1 MKVELRTDNTVR
13 LCGYVNVAERQS
25 RPLMDANGEFIE
37 IIGSKTFARALEKN
51 EVGLMFNHQ
60 RKLTPLNFDLY
71 EDNIGLYADVLINDK
86 EIYNKARKNK
96 LTGWSFGFSNAQS
109 TWSKREDGMRL
120 RKINDWDLKE
130 VSILSVTPA
139 YIATSI
145 ECRDGEK
152 TLKEYRQE
160 ETDKPE
166 LITDARPDLNSMV
179 EGLRD
184 ENTPDLDYF
193 STQKKYFESLKIR

>member
-1 MKVELRTDNTVR
+1 MKIELRQDNTVH
-13 LCGYVNVAERQS
+13 LCGYVNVAERES
-25 RPLMDANGEFIE
+25 RPLVDGQGEFIE
-37 IIGSKTFARALEKN
+37 VIGSKTFARALEKN
-51 EVGLMFNHQ
+51 EVGLMYNHQ
-60 RKLTPLNFDLY
+60 RELTPLNFELY
-71 EDNIGLYADVLINDK
+71 EDNIGLYADVVINDK

-96 LTGWSFGFSNAQS
+96 LTGWSFGFSNAKS
-109 TWSKREDGMRL
+109 TWRKREDGMRL
-120 RKINDWDLKE
+120 RKITDFDLKE

-139 YIATSI
+139 YVATSI

-184 ENTPDLDYF
+184 IGEPDLDYF
-193 STQKKYFESLKIR
+193 LTQKKHFESLKIR

>member
-1 MKVELRTDNTVR
+1 MKIELRQDNTVH
-13 LCGYVNVAERQS
+13 LTGYVNVAERES
-25 RPLMDANGEFIE
+25 RPLVDNQGEFVE
-37 IIGSKTFARALEKN
+37 VIGSKTFARALEKN
-51 EVGLMFNHQ
+51 EVGLMYNHM
-60 RKLTPLNFDLY
+60 RELTPLNFDLY
-71 EDNIGLYADVLINDK
+71 EDNIGLYADVVINDR

-96 LTGWSFGFSNAQS
+96 LTGWSFGFSNAVS

-120 RKINDWDLKE
+120 RKINDLDLKE

-145 ECRDGEK
+145 ECRDGKEN
-152 TLKEYRQE
+152 LKEYRQE

-166 LITDARPDLNSMV
+166 IITDERPTLDSMV

-184 ENTPDLDYF
+184 DNTPDLDYF
-193 STQKKYFESLKIR
+193 NTQYKYFESLKIR

>member
-1 MKVELRTDNTVR
+1 MKVEIRADNTVR
-13 LCGYVNVAERQS
+13 LAGYVNVAERES
-25 RPLMDANGEFIE
+25 RPLMDANGEFVE
-37 IIGSKTFARALEKN
+37 IIGSKTFQKALEKN
-51 EVGLMFNHQ
+51 EVALFYNHM
-60 RKLTPLNFDLY
+60 RELTPLNFELY
-71 EDNIGLYADVLINDK
+71 EDNIGLFADVLINDK

-120 RKINDWDLKE
+120 RKITDFDLKE
-130 VSILSVTPA
+130 ISILSVTPA

-166 LITDARPDLNSMV
+166 LITDERPTLFDMV
-179 EGLRD
+179 EGIQD
-184 ENTPDLDYF
+184 NEPDMDYF
-193 STQKKYFESLKIR
+193 NTQLKYFESLKIR

>member
-1 MKVELRTDNTVR
+1 MKIELRQDNTVH
-13 LCGYVNVAERQS
+13 LTGYVNVAERES
-25 RPLMDANGEFIE
+25 RPLVDNQGEFVE
-37 IIGSKTFARALEKN
+37 VIGSKTFARALEKN
-51 EVGLMFNHQ
+51 EVGLMYNHQ

-71 EDNIGLYADVLINDK
+71 EDNIGLYADVVINDK

-96 LTGWSFGFSNAQS
+96 LTGWSFGFSNAKS

-120 RKINDWDLKE
+120 RKINDLDLKE

-145 ECRDGEK
+145 ECRDGVE

-160 ETDKPE
+160 KTDKPE
-166 LITDARPDLNSMV
+166 LITDERPDLNSMV

-184 ENTPDLDYF
+184 VGEPDLDYF
-193 STQKKYFESLKIR
+193 NTQRKYFESLKIR